1 MKITHIVHMARL
13 PPNAMSLKRFMLRN
27 EVLKLYRS
35 ILREIQKLPDKSH
48 QQELQA
54 WARNDFE
61 AQRHCDDEYY
71 NFLTGCHKTVHSDW
85 ISSAEEFRADS

>member
-61 AQRHCDDEYY
+61 AQRHCDDEVAIKQYIQIGY
-71 NFLTGCHKTVHSDW
+71 RQLKSLEQTVKFANS
-85 ISSAEEFRADS
+85 